1 MLHRW
6 PCRFVF
12 VRPAWLLPVLMIA
25 GCARYHAKPLNAAR
39 SAQALTARRLSDTRL
54 IRFLGKMGVHPS
66 GQWNLHALVLVAV
79 YERPDLK
86 IAHAHYAITRGG
98 VETAAAVPNPE
109 LALEPTFNA
118 APVQAIPSPWTIGP
132 VVSFLVSSLGARQAG
147 LEAARDKAAAART
160 LIATTAWQERGAVR
174 DAMLELWLARQQRR
188 LAEQEADL
196 AGRARAILARRAEA
210 GMVAEAVVAQATETA
225 QKARFAAAEARRRIA
240 IDRVK
245 LAGAVGLPAAALDH
259 ARLSFGAFAH
269 PATPGNLARLT
280 RQALTH
286 RPSVVAALSRYRA
299 AEAKLRQAIDEQY
312 PGFRI
317 GPGYHYDEGANK
329 FLIAFTIPLPVFN
342 QNQGPIAKA
351 RAHRALAAARFRDI
365 QQKAL
370 AAIDTAAADWQAS
383 RRAETEARRAAATA
397 RSRAHRARLAFQA
410 GATGRLALFE
420 AERSAVV
427 GRQQTLLA
435 EAQRLRA
442 LGNLADALHH
452 PFFGGGTR

>member
-1 MLHRW
+1 MVPLALAIAFVVGAVVLLLVEVLWPTLTVYLTGLH
-6 PCRFVF
+6 V
-12 VRPAWLLPVLMIA
+12 
-25 GCARYHAKPLNAAR
+25 GY
-39 SAQALTARRLSDTRL
+39 RLSESEYDLAIVSRL
-54 IRFLGKMGVHPS
+54 
-66 GQWNLHALVLVAV
+66 
-79 YERPDLK
+79 
-86 IAHAHYAITRGG
+86 
-98 VETAAAVPNPE
+98 
-109 LALEPTFNA
+109 
-118 APVQAIPSPWTIGP
+118 
-132 VVSFLVSSLGARQAG
+132 LGALDGG
-147 LEAARDKAAAART
+147 LDDGRLSAE
-160 LIATTAWQERGAVR
+160 
-174 DAMLELWLARQQRR
+174 QRR
-188 LAEQEADL
+188 
-196 AGRARAILARRAEA
+196 I
-210 GMVAEAVVAQATETA
+210 V
-225 QKARFAAAEARRRIA
+225 
-240 IDRVK
+240 
-245 LAGAVGLPAAALDH
+245 
-259 ARLSFGAFAH
+259 
-269 PATPGNLARLT
+269 
-280 RQALTH
+280 
-286 RPSVVAALSRYRA
+286 
-299 AEAKLRQAIDEQY
+299 RQAIDEQF

-317 GPGYHYDEGANK
+317 GPGYQYDQGANK
-329 FLIAFTIPLPVFN
+329 FLIALSIPLPVFN